1 MTKATEDWGAKIKRA
16 EAELAR
22 LLKQR
27 IAALDEMLAI
37 LERQHPPPK
46 S

>member
-1 MTKATEDWGAKIKRA
+1 MTKDCVAKIKQA
-16 EAELAR
+16 ETELAR

-27 IAALDEMLAI
+27 IAELDEKLAI
-37 LERQHPPPK
+37 LARQHPPPK

>member
-1 MTKATEDWGAKIKRA
+1 MTKATEDWGAKIKQA